1 MPSVSFGTFSKKI
14 NSTKRPGGLSDSRNV
29 KLKETTSVDSP
40 TFIVSGNEFNYNY
53 AKWDNRYYFISDIRS
68 RHDNLTEVDC
78 ALDVLATYKDEIL
91 AGTQYV
97 SYSNVSGGQ
106 WLADTRIPV
115 SKESKVKFTAGELT
129 TLFNR
134 NGFYVLT
141 ATGKDGC
148 QAYAIDK
155 SQLATLLDRINN
167 WSDDLID
174 DILAGNYPWSQ
185 GSSAVTYDFSDVE
198 HATESLAKMNML
210 TGLCGNAYSQ
220 APSCIRSCIW
230 VPFQATHFTDTG
242 KELYL
247 GSFDT
252 GLSLLTV
259 KAEPYHNTIT
269 RPIPWHY
276 NDWRRMYEEVYI
288 YLPLAGMVK
297 LASSELT
304 HMNSIYITYSATATD
319 GVVSYM
325 IHTPDGAVLGTY
337 GGQCSANYPIG
348 INQQASAGEIMQSIA
363 AGSEKIVSAAINS
376 SISPIS
382 MGASAA
388 GMAIESSIAAYN
400 IADTAI
406 STHASTIGGIGGGAG
421 VGLDINATI
430 YTVAHPTV
438 IEPSQMLLTMGVPTM
453 KPLQLSSCSGYCQ
466 CANAHVDAPAMAHEL
481 AAIDQYLNSGFYIE

>member
-1 MPSVSFGTFSKKI
+1 MPSVSFGTFSKRI
-14 NSTKRPGGLSDSRNV
+14 NSTKRPGSLGDTRNV
-29 KLKETTSVDSP
+29 KLKETTSVDHP
-40 TFIVSGNEFNYNY
+40 TFILTGNDFNYNY
-53 AKWDNRYYFISDIRS
+53 AKWDDRYYFISDIRS
-68 RHDNLTEVDC
+68 RHDNLIEVDC
-78 ALDVLATYKDEIL
+78 ALDVLATYKDYIL
-91 AGTQYV
+91 GSTQFV

-115 SKESKVKFTAGELT
+115 TKESRVNFVAGELT

-134 NGFYVLT
+134 NGFYVIT

-148 QAYAIDK
+148 QAYAIDRP
-155 SQLATLLDRINN
+155 QLATLLDRINN
-167 WSDDLID
+167 WSDDLIN

-185 GSSAVTYDFSDVE
+185 GSSAVTYDFSTAE
-198 HATESLAKMNML
+198 AATESLAKMNML
-210 TGLCGNAYSQ
+210 TGLCGNAYAQ

-230 VPFQATHFTDTG
+230 VPFQASHFTTTG
-242 KELYL
+242 KALFL

-252 GLSLLTV
+252 GLNLLTV
-259 KAEPYHNTIT
+259 KAEPFHNTIT
-269 RPIPWHY
+269 RRIPWHF

-297 LASSELT
+297 LAASELT
-304 HMNSIYITYSATATD
+304 HMDSLYITYSATATD

-325 IHTPDGAVLGTY
+325 VHTPDGAVLGVY

-363 AGSEKIVSAAINS
+363 AGAEKVVSAAINS

-388 GMAIESSIAAYN
+388 GMAIESGIAGYN
-400 IADTAI
+400 IANTAM

-421 VGLDINATI
+421 VGLDLNATI

-438 IEPSQMLLTMGVPTM
+438 IEPAQMAITMGVPTM

-466 CANAHVDAPAMAHEL
+466 CANAHVDAPAMAYEL
-481 AAIDQYLNSGFYIE
+481 DAIDQYLNGGFYIE